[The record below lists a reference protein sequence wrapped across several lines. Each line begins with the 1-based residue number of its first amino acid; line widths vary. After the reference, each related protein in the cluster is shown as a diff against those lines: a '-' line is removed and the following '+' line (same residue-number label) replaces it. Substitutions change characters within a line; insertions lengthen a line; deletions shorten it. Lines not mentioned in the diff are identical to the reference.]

1 MGELLVTVTITARR
15 VSPTGRSLLKR
26 CRDHV
31 NQVVTTKVIWGHS
44 MPIRILIA
52 DDDPAIRGLF
62 RRLLEAQPGWQVCGE
77 AVNGVD
83 AVEQV
88 ARNAPDLAILDLGM
102 PQKNGIEAARAI
114 AHLNPK
120 LPLLLI
126 SVQEMSDQLVEAA
139 MEVGFKGA
147 ITKSRGREIVKGVD
161 AILNNR
167 FFFQR
172 EDGDVKR

>member
-1 MGELLVTVTITARR
+1 
-15 VSPTGRSLLKR
+15 
-26 CRDHV
+26 
-31 NQVVTTKVIWGHS
+31 
-44 MPIRILIA
+44 MPIKILIA

-88 ARNAPDLAILDLGM
+88 ARVTPDLAILDLGM

-114 AHLNPK
+114 NHLYPS

-147 ITKSRGREIVKGVD
+147 ITKSRGREIVQGVE
-161 AILNNR
+161 AILHNR
-167 FFFQR
+167 LFFKKDDWGSTR
-172 EDGDVKR
+172 P

>member
-1 MGELLVTVTITARR
+1 
-15 VSPTGRSLLKR
+15 
-26 CRDHV
+26 
-31 NQVVTTKVIWGHS
+31 

-62 RRLLEAQPGWQVCGE
+62 RRLLEAHPGWQVCGE

-88 ARNAPDLAILDLGM
+88 ARSTPDLAILDLGM

-114 AHLNPK
+114 SHLNPN

-126 SVQEMSDQLVEAA
+126 SVQEISDQLVEAA
-139 MEVGFKGA
+139 LEVGFKGA
-147 ITKSRGREIVKGVD
+147 ITKSRGREVVQGVD
-161 AILNNR
+161 AILRNQ
-167 FFFQR
+167 FFFR
-172 EDGDVKR
+172 SDELDSRGS

>member
-1 MGELLVTVTITARR
+1 
-15 VSPTGRSLLKR
+15 
-26 CRDHV
+26 
-31 NQVVTTKVIWGHS
+31 

-62 RRLLEAQPGWQVCGE
+62 RRLIEAQPGWEVCGE
-77 AVNGVD
+77 AVNGLD

-88 ARNAPDLAILDLGM
+88 AREIPDVAILDLGM

-114 AHLNPK
+114 SHLNPK

-139 MEVGFKGA
+139 IEVGFRGG
-147 ITKSRGREIVKGVD
+147 ITKSRGREIVQGVEALLHD
-161 AILNNR
+161 RL
-167 FFFQR
+167 FFQR
-172 EDGDVKR
+172 DGHSSPT

>member
-1 MGELLVTVTITARR
+1 MGLDASSYGKLRIADAARQCYQSHNLILE
-15 VSPTGRSLLKR
+15 VESIG
-26 CRDHV
+26 
-31 NQVVTTKVIWGHS
+31 

-62 RRLLEAQPGWQVCGE
+62 RRLLEAHPGWEVCGE
-77 AVNGVD
+77 AVNGVE

-88 ARNAPDLAILDLGM
+88 ARVTPDLAILDLGM

-114 AHLNPK
+114 SQLNPK

-139 MEVGFKGA
+139 MEVGFRGA
-147 ITKSRGREIVKGVD
+147 ITKSRGREIVQGVD
-161 AILNNR
+161 AILHNR
-167 FFFQR
+167 YFFQR
-172 EDGDVKR
+172 EDFGSAH